1 MKLLFPL
8 PTDRHLNVCGR
19 ILVVK
24 VVGSVTFSEWGHTE
38 ENLAPKT
45 EKHCSRLLILST
57 PSFPTWVDSV
67 AIEQQ
72 GGKSEENTSGW
83 AKR

>member
-1 MKLLFPL
+1 M
-8 PTDRHLNVCGR
+8 CGR

-38 ENLAPKT
+38 ENLAAKT
-45 EKHCSRLLILST
+45 EKHCSASAN
-57 PSFPTWVDSV
+57 PVDSSFPTWVGSV